1 VFASAPDR
9 INVPVI
15 RRGQPDFADGMVEDI
30 TTPLSRI
37 E

>member
-1 VFASAPDR
+1 
-9 INVPVI
+9 VI